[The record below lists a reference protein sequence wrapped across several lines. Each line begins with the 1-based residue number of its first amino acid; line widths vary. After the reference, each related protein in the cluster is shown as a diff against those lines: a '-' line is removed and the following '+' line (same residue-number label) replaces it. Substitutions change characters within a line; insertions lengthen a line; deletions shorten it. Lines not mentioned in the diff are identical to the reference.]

1 MTTSTRAA
9 ARFLLILLLLS
20 ASGLDAGLAQE
31 AEADALNPADDIARK
46 LSEAEA
52 LLQPDHTILPQELQS
67 IRDLGT
73 GLEAYP
79 DLETSWHS
87 LLMLAREK
95 LYAQQQQAAGGKPAA
110 LALEELRRGEREAGR
125 LKVRKT
131 LFWTFLGSGVTFLVV
146 SNLAAYAPD
155 IADRAVEK
163 GSAGS
168 LGFWWNMED
177 LVAEY
182 NVSEVSAGLSV
193 LSFALSA
200 VMVAGGAVP

>member
-1 MTTSTRAA
+1 MA
-9 ARFLLILLLLS
+9 ARFLLFLFLLS
-20 ASGLDAGLAQE
+20 AAGLDAGLAQE
-31 AEADALNPADDIARK
+31 AEAAQNPAAEIELK

-87 LLMLAREK
+87 LLLLAREK
-95 LYAQQQQAAGGKPAA
+95 LYAQQQQTAGVKPAA

-155 IADRAVEK
+155 IADRAVET
-163 GSAGS
+163 GSTRS
-168 LGFWWNMED
+168 RGFWWENED
-177 LVAEY
+177 QVG
-182 NVSEVSAGLSV
+182 V
-193 LSFALSA
+193 
-200 VMVAGGAVP
+200 